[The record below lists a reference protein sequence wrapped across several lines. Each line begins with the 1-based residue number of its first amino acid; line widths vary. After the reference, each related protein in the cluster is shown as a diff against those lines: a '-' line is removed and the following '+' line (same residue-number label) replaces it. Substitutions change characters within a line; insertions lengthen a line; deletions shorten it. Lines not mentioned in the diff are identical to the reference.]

1 MSKKNS
7 KVLVFWSL
15 WTKSQKS
22 LFLVLE
28 EKMPKNDCLLFLK
41 KCQKYLVF
49 EKKILKNFCL
59 LVLGKKKNLK
69 NHCFLFLKSKIQK
82 YLSFGPCEKN
92 LYWSSNNFFFF
103 KNYCLLVLRKK
114 FSKICFLALKNKF
127 PKTLVIWYLKIRVS
141 FAISPREIFM
151 LLQKIKF
158 HVFDS

>member
-1 MSKKNS
+1 MPLVLEKKIPWENSQFSKKYLSFGPWEKNAQKLLSSVSKKNS

-59 LVLGKKKNLK
+59 LVLGKKNSQKS
-69 NHCFLFLKSKIQK
+69 LFSVPKKQNSKI
-82 YLSFGPCEKN
+82 FVF
-92 LYWSSNNFFFF
+92 WS
-103 KNYCLLVLRKK
+103 LRKK
-114 FSKICFLALKNKF
+114 SL
-127 PKTLVIWYLKIRVS
+127 LVFK
-141 FAISPREIFM
+141 
-151 LLQKIKF
+151 
-158 HVFDS
+158 